1 MKRFLSVLL
10 VCWAVSGLA
19 QAANVAAGKE
29 LVAKKGCVACHGA
42 DGKGIGNADYP
53 KLAGQYA
60 SYLEHA
66 LRAYRKGERTNAI
79 MVGFAQPL
87 TDSEIAD
94 LAAFFASNASDLHDL
109 REMK

>member
-1 MKRFLSVLL
+1 MKHFLPVLL
-10 VCWAVSGLA
+10 LGLAVSGMA

-29 LVAKKGCVACHGA
+29 LVTQKGCVACHGA
-42 DGKGIGNADYP
+42 DGKGVGNADYP

-79 MVGFAQPL
+79 MAGFAQAL
-87 TDSEIAD
+87 TDTEIAD
-94 LAAFFASNASDLHDL
+94 LAAFFASNSSDLHDL

>member
-10 VCWAVSGLA
+10 VSLAVSGSC
-19 QAANVAAGKE
+19 QAGNASAGKE
-29 LVAKKGCVACHGA
+29 LVTAKGCVACHGA
-42 DGKGIGNADYP
+42 DGNGIGNPDYP

-79 MVGFAQPL
+79 MVGFAQAL
-87 TDSEIAD
+87 TDAEIAN
-94 LAAFFASNASDLHDL
+94 LAAFFASNASGLHDL